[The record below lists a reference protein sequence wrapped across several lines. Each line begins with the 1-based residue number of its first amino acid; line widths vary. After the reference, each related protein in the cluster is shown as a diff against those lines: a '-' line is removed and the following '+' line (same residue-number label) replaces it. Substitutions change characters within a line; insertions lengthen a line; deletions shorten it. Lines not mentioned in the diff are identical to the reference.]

1 MFHKRYFPSP
11 KLRRDSLGK
20 LWIDGEFYMGRNRVP
35 PMPITMALVD
45 RVTGA
50 TGVLSFTG
58 TVPSLSISI
67 IPVTSA
73 MRDVHV
79 YGKQEGPYSGAYRLF
94 LSNGVLAFEKV
105 VGNVTYSSPR
115 ILTRRSFETTVLEIT
130 VNPANGA
137 VVYTQVSLG

>member
-1 MFHKRYFPSP
+1 MYPKRFWPAP
-11 KLRRDSLGK
+11 RRRRDVYGK

-35 PMPITMALVD
+35 PMPVTMALVD
-45 RVTGA
+45 RVTNA
-50 TGVLSFTG
+50 KGVLSFTG
-58 TVPSLSISI
+58 TVPSLSIAI
-67 IPVTSA
+67 IPITSA

-79 YGKQEGPYSGAYRLF
+79 YAKQEGPYSGAYRLY

-105 VGNVTYSSPR
+105 TGNVTYSSPR

-137 VVYTQVSLG
+137 VVYTQVDL